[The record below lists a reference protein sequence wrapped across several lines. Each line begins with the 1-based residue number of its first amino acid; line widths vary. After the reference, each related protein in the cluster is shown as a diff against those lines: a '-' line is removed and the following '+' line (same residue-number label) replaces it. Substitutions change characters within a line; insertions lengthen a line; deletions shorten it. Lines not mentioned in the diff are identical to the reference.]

1 MTVYQTF
8 QLENSIEAKNSE
20 NNSFIELTEPTAGD
34 VMREIL
40 ATKKLF
46 TKYVVL
52 RPNESYPSIKSEK
65 NIDLNQLPVSKGVSI
80 GIYTSG
86 TTGIPKLHFHSL
98 ESLSNST
105 KINHTGAVWGL
116 LYPPSRMAG
125 LQVILQA
132 LSNKAEIVEPDRN
145 ADNNEIISEFLES
158 NVDSISATPS
168 RWKMFLSCKKV
179 EKLPLR
185 QISIGGE
192 IAEQHLL
199 DVISNLFPEAK
210 IRHIYATTETGPVFS
225 VSDGR
230 EGFPIELL
238 SRTLNSGKSLAVVN
252 GELVISWPDPTCNK
266 ETVVRTGDLVEIT
279 NDRVIFVGRR
289 GDMMNVGG
297 VKVSLNEIE
306 KYCYLIPGVVDVQAV
321 SIPNPFMGSVVT
333 VNLQWEAKPLEDRII
348 REILSR
354 NLIKQAI
361 PAVINNVTS
370 INLTDN
376 FKKKRLL

>member
-20 NNSFIELTEPTAGD
+20 NNSFIELTKPTAGD

-40 ATKKLF
+40 ATKNLL
-46 TKYVVL
+46 TKYIVL
-52 RPNESYPSIKSEK
+52 RPDESYPYIKSEK
-65 NIDLNQLPVSKGVSI
+65 DIDSKYLLQRNGVSV

-86 TTGIPKLHFHSL
+86 TTGVPKLHFHTL
-98 ESLSNST
+98 ESFSNST

-132 LSNKAEIVEPDRN
+132 LSNKADVVEPDTHAN
-145 ADNNEIISEFLES
+145 NNEIISEFLES

-199 DVISNLFPEAK
+199 DVISSLFPKAQ

-225 VSDGR
+225 VADGR
-230 EGFPIELL
+230 EGFPVELL
-238 SRTLNSGKSLAVVN
+238 TRTLSSGKSLAVVN
-252 GELVISWPDPTCNK
+252 GELVISWSDPISNK
-266 ETVVRTGDLVEIT
+266 EMVVGTGDLVEIT

-289 GDMMNVGG
+289 GDIVNIGG

-306 KYCYLIPGVVDVQAV
+306 KYCYLIPGIVDVQAV
-321 SIPNPFMGSVVT
+321 SIPNPFMGSLVT
-333 VNLQWEAKPLEDRII
+333 VNLQWETKPLEDRII
-348 REILSR
+348 REILCR
-354 NLIKQAI
+354 NLTKQAI

-376 FKKKRLL
+376 FKKKRAP